1 MAIVLQLFFLL
12 NTNFIKCIIVTISS
26 LVKNFL
32 IQKNIKEKNQLDKLK
47 KNLLIQ
53 IKTGNK
59 IK

>member
-12 NTNFIKCIIVTISS
+12 NTNFIKCIIVTIGS

-53 IKTGNK
+53 IKTRNK